1 MISEEVQVLI
11 EEGLAALSRDKGLSP
26 MDMEIRAS
34 SLLLCVASLA
44 QYRNALEHG
53 LVKSNSISTGA
64 FASAIHTQDKG
75 KNITEKKLLAESD
88 PTYVSSREKAEETES
103 DITYLKTMID
113 VFKDGHIMWRQFCKS
128 TE

>member
-1 MISEEVQVLI
+1 MISEEVQTLI
-11 EEGLAALSRDKGLSP
+11 ENGLAAISRDKGLSP
-26 MDMEIRAS
+26 MDMEVRAS

-44 QYRNALEHG
+44 QYRNSLEHG
-53 LVKSNSISTGA
+53 LVKANSISIGA
-64 FASAIHTQDKG
+64 RAKAIHTQDKA

-88 PTYVSSREKAEETES
+88 PTYVSSRETTEETDS

>member
-1 MISEEVQVLI
+1 MLSEEVQDLI
-11 EEGLAALSRDKGLSP
+11 ENGLAAITRDKGLSP

-44 QYRNALEHG
+44 QYRNGLEHG

-64 FASAIHTQDKG
+64 FAKAIHTQEKG

-88 PTYVSSREKAEETES
+88 PTYVTSRESAEETES
-103 DITYLKTMID
+103 DITYLKTMIE
-113 VFKDGHIMWRQFCKS
+113 VFKDGHIMWRGFCRNS
-128 TE
+128 D